1 MSNLYNKHTGGKRM
15 KDLKNDKSGQYL
27 MMNLLVLVFTLMIM
41 VALIP
46 LLNQILNLA
55 QDNENLNCA
64 SFNGTNPYNSSLPT
78 NALACLAI
86 QLYLPYIVL
95 VILIGSIA
103 RLIAR
108 PQAPELL

>member
-1 MSNLYNKHTGGKRM
+1 M
-15 KDLKNDKSGQYL
+15 KKNKSGQYL
-27 MMNLLVLVFTLMIM
+27 MMNLLVLVFTIMIM

-55 QDNENLNCA
+55 QDNQNLNCA
-64 SFNGTNPYNSSLPT
+64 GYNGTNAYNASAPT
-78 NALACLAI
+78 NTLACLAV

>member
-1 MSNLYNKHTGGKRM
+1 M
-15 KDLKNDKSGQYL
+15 KKNRKGQYL
-27 MMNLLVLVFTLMIM
+27 MMNLLVLVFTIMIM

-55 QDNENLNCA
+55 QDNQNLNCA
-64 SFNGTNPYNSSLPT
+64 GYNGTNRYNSSLST
-78 NALACLAI
+78 NTLACLAV

>member
-1 MSNLYNKHTGGKRM
+1 MLNSYNKHTGCKRM
-15 KDLKNDKSGQYL
+15 NKNKSGQYL
-27 MMNLLVLVFTLMIM
+27 MMNLLVLVFTIMIM

-46 LLNQILNLA
+46 VLNQILNLA
-55 QDNENLNCA
+55 QDNQNLNCDG
-64 SFNGTNPYNSSLPT
+64 FNGTNPFNSSAPT
-78 NALACLAI
+78 NPLACLAI
-86 QLYLPYIVL
+86 QLYMPYIVL

>member
-1 MSNLYNKHTGGKRM
+1 MSNSYNKHTGGKRM
-15 KDLKNDKSGQYL
+15 KKNRKGQYL
-27 MMNLLVLVFTLMIM
+27 MMNLLVLVFTIMIM

-55 QDNENLNCA
+55 QDNQNLNCA
-64 SFNGTNPYNSSLPT
+64 GYNGTNAYNASAPT
-78 NALACLAI
+78 NTLACLAV